1 MYCQDV
7 DVFWSFPLYHVQMV
21 KRYRPIKWS
30 TERNGEEMDVI
41 DILPSAVAAIMDED
55 LEFETPPE
63 FIGSEVDLDPML
75 PSIPGEE
82 EEFFSLYPISLQQ
95 QQQHGLPPLSLE
107 SQDSDGP
114 YYSLMPLQSVTDQS
128 NRSFLQSHY
137 GPRLDRLSS
146 QDQQPKSLGGT
157 FQRFQSHSLQP
168 ASLSI
173 NRMQSSNI
181 SGVRRVLQ
189 NMARAITKELHLD

>member
-1 MYCQDV
+1 
-7 DVFWSFPLYHVQMV
+7 MV

-30 TERNGEEMDVI
+30 TEKSGEEMADNGG
-41 DILPSAVAAIMDED
+41 LPSAIAAIMDED

-63 FIGSEVDLDPML
+63 FRSLEAGLGQRL

-82 EEFFSLYPISLQQ
+82 EEFFSLHPVSLQQ
-95 QQQHGLPPLSLE
+95 QQYGLPPLSLE
-107 SQDSDGP
+107 SQDSIGP
-114 YYSLMPLQSVTDQS
+114 YYSLMPYQVATDQS
-128 NRSFLQSHY
+128 TQRFLQSQH

-146 QDQQPKSLGGT
+146 YDQQPKSLGGT
-157 FQRFQSHSLQP
+157 MQP
-168 ASLSI
+168 ASLSVI
-173 NRMQSSNI
+173 RMQSTNI